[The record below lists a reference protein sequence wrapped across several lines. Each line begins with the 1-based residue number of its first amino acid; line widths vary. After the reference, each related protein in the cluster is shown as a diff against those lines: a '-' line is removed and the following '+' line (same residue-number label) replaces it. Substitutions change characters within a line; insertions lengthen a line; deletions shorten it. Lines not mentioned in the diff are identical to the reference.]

1 MKTCEGEGVK
11 LALWSEEFGKMRT
24 PSWKIGAVIP
34 AKHAWFESVIEEGST
49 NGVEIPYLYMIWFW
63 KVVEVEQE
71 KSEPGPNSIRLL
83 KDKPFYFLLP
93 RAQKSHASGKVE
105 GVFIMS
111 RQG

>member
-1 MKTCEGEGVK
+1 
-11 LALWSEEFGKMRT
+11 MRT

-63 KVVEVEQE
+63 KVAEVEQE